1 MSLTEFFNSGSYQ
14 VKGTI
19 RNNKVV
25 AINKEGVRCITS
37 SSKIICYPWLDI
49 EEYYKVENMMY
60 TIGSILFE
68 TMHSCKVLKFNH
80 NGLLVVD
87 SKYKVSDGSSGKKVF
102 AMLE

>member
-19 RNNKVV
+19 GNDKVI
-25 AINKEGVRCITS
+25 AINKEGVRCMTS
-37 SSKIICYPWLDI
+37 SSGIICYPWLDI
-49 EEYYKVENMMY
+49 EEYYKVKNMMY
-60 TIGSILFE
+60 TIE
-68 TMHSCKVLKFNH
+68 TMYSCKVLKFNH

-87 SKYKVSDGSSGKKVF
+87 SKCKVSDGSSGKKVF